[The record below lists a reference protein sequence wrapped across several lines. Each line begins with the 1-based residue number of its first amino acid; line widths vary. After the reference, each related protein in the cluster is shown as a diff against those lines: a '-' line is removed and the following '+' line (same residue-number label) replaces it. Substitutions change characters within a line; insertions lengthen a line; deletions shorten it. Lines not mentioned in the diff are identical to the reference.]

1 VDEAIAWLEQPND
14 EISVE
19 IRNALLDRLI
29 FRREFLSSLDL
40 ELDVVE
46 RRSTPHLCSCI
57 HQIQLIDKSSML
69 GKPVDDAFSVKIQ
82 RRLAST
88 VPPRPMVK
96 IDFDDAVKHMARFFQ
111 DLVDVQ
117 SILDYSGTY
126 NLRVSVPSQLPVFF
140 G

>member
-14 EISVE
+14 DMSLE

-29 FRREFLSSLDL
+29 FRREFLSALDL

-46 RRSTPHLCSCI
+46 RRSTLHLRSCI
-57 HQIQLIDKSSML
+57 HQIQSIDKSSKL

-96 IDFDDAVKHMARFFQ
+96 IDFGDAMKHMARFFQ

-126 NLRVSVPSQLPVFF
+126 NLRVSVLFPSPV
-140 G
+140 